1 MKKSIIFVKI
11 LLNMKLNQNSISS
24 KLYRWFYGTKELP
37 NNLCPYF
44 WKLVLAWLVL
54 IPYSLVCLPV
64 IIMEIYDKDYKYN
77 DNSTGK
83 RIGMSA
89 LTYFILFI
97 IICMVTFFGL
107 FFIEPEKDS
116 LYGFMGTLGA
126 FVWLLSI
133 IIGIIEGVKAIKRW
147 NYNRKIK
154 YDENGYRIWNQPKEE
169 KTYLVVEFVKAK
181 YHKYCPKI
189 EWVNNDTDK

>member
-1 MKKSIIFVKI
+1 
-11 LLNMKLNQNSISS
+11 MKLNQNSISS

-97 IICMVTFFGL
+97 IICMITFFGL

-133 IIGIIEGVKAIKRW
+133 VIGIVEGVKAIKRW

-169 KTYLVVEFVKAK
+169 KTYLAVEFVKAK

-189 EWVNNDTDK
+189 EWVNSNTDK

>member
-1 MKKSIIFVKI
+1 
-11 LLNMKLNQNSISS
+11 MKLNQNSISS

-64 IIMEIYDKDYKYN
+64 ILYEMFDKEYKYD

-83 RIGMSA
+83 RIGISVVV
-89 LTYFILFI
+89 YF
-97 IICMVTFFGL
+97 ML
-107 FFIEPEKDS
+107 FFIFCMLSFIGWFFVLPTKDS
-116 LYGFMGTLGA
+116 FYSFAGSIGV
-126 FVWLLSI
+126 FVWI
-133 IIGIIEGVKAIKRW
+133 ITIVIGVIEGVKALKEW

-154 YDENGYRIWNQPKEE
+154 YDENGYRVRSEPKEE

-181 YHKYCPKI
+181 YNKYCPKI
-189 EWVNNDTDK
+189 DWIDKK

>member
-1 MKKSIIFVKI
+1 
-11 LLNMKLNQNSISS
+11 MKLNSNSISS

-54 IPYSLVCLPV
+54 VPYSLVCLPV
-64 IIMEIYDKDYKYN
+64 ILTEIYDKEYRYT

-83 RIGMSA
+83 RIGLSTIIYGMIF
-89 LTYFILFI
+89 FIL
-97 IICMVTFFGL
+97 CMISFFGL
-107 FFIEPEKDS
+107 FFIKPEKDS
-116 LYGFMGTLGA
+116 LYGFMGTMGGFLW
-126 FVWLLSI
+126 VISI
-133 IIGIIEGVKAIKRW
+133 VIGIIEGTKALEKW
-147 NYNRKIK
+147 NQTRKIK

-181 YHKYCPKI
+181 YNKYCPKI
-189 EWVNNDTDK
+189 DWIDKK